1 MSDTADKSQKTEQP
15 TQKKIEEARR
25 KGDTPQSQE
34 VKHWFMLL
42 AGGIAVWIFADEVAL
57 GVRHTSTRFLDHA
70 HEIRL
75 DRLEVSDFLV
85 EIGWDLAVVMFLPL
99 LLLFVAAIA
108 CNTVV
113 AKPTWSPDKIRPKLS
128 KLSVVSGAKKIV
140 GVRSF
145 VELGKA
151 IFKLLVIGA
160 FAIIVILPDMQ
171 FLRLVPTMSIIDVVH
186 FIEQLA
192 LLMIATVVGVMTF
205 IAIADWAFQKYKWTE
220 DHKMTKQEV
229 KDERKQADGDPQI
242 KNKIRVIR
250 MQRAMARMA
259 SAIPTADVILTN
271 PTHYAVA
278 LKYDQETMAAPILV
292 AKGVD
297 HLALRIREIAAEYD
311 IPILENPPLARALYS
326 DVEIEQQIPSH
337 FYKAAAEII
346 GYVLRLKGKLP
357 GPPGPKPKV
366 ENAVPAEQ

>member
-1 MSDTADKSQKTEQP
+1 
-15 TQKKIEEARR
+15 
-25 KGDTPQSQE
+25 
-34 VKHWFMLL
+34 
-42 AGGIAVWIFADEVAL
+42 
-57 GVRHTSTRFLDHA
+57 
-70 HEIRL
+70 
-75 DRLEVSDFLV
+75 
-85 EIGWDLAVVMFLPL
+85 
-99 LLLFVAAIA
+99 
-108 CNTVV
+108 
-113 AKPTWSPDKIRPKLS
+113 LS
-128 KLSVVSGAKKIV
+128 KLSLVSGAKKIV

-311 IPILENPPLARALYS
+311 IPILENPPLARALYN